1 MDQTALIEMLK
12 QKNEEIKKNIAN
24 QSSEHELKIET
35 RKNAIQLIGKAH
47 QQKMKDQNEELLEVC
62 HEFPAESLAS
72 LKNQVTT
79 FSTDLLNSRY
89 FKEPAH
95 TQLKEYCKMLHTFLL
110 DCPHIAI
117 SHKTYSK
124 EFWRQQ
130 SEALK
135 LLTETGTKIL
145 NEHSVINSIVL
156 L

>member
-47 QQKMKDQNEELLEVC
+47 QQKMSHLLTLFLITKEYLENENTKNNLKNFSEVIYTSKLIIEKIRIVLTNEEDQNEELLEVC

-95 TQLKEYCKMLHTFLL
+95 TQLK
-110 DCPHIAI
+110 A
-117 SHKTYSK
+117 SS
-124 EFWRQQ
+124 
-130 SEALK
+130 
-135 LLTETGTKIL
+135 
-145 NEHSVINSIVL
+145 INFNQHD
-156 L
+156 